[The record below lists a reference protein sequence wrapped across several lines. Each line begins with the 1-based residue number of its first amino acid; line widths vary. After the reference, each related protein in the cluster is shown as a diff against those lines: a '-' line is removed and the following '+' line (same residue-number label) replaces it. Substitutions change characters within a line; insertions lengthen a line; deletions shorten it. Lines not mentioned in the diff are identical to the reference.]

1 MRPADGEPRLQ
12 LHRILR
18 KPYDALRLLKMGEF
32 MSRHVEAWGGPARH
46 YARPARKAEAVHAN
60 SRWHDAVNRVAPQSA
75 DIVRQ
80 TVRLWNQRIRNQ
92 LTSEIGFQLRGRQV
106 SVRVVDGLPAPLSEK
121 LEDTDALALVAL
133 NRSLLKDVVVGTRFM
148 ESQWDNVTGAH
159 SGDGGTAEPPEVR
172 RVRETAESWLKL
184 LEKHELGAALREINE
199 DVLGAYFFNESEV
212 RIYWL
217 AIGIYAALYSVPVEA
232 LTFVVLVHELAHAYT
247 HMGSDIDG
255 HTWST
260 EEFASTDIA
269 IIEGLAQFYTE
280 VVCSKLKGRMPG
292 ALPAFETL
300 LAHQNEV
307 YGTHREWVGKSD
319 RNGGE
324 IVRVSLVECRQSGK
338 QMHRSTF
345 LDTVNRRRKEI
356 QSQPVQSTLFDRS

>member
-1 MRPADGEPRLQ
+1 MNRD
-12 LHRILR
+12 
-18 KPYDALRLLKMGEF
+18 
-32 MSRHVEAWGGPARH
+32 VEAWGAPARH
-46 YARPARKAEAVHAN
+46 YARSARQAEAVHAN
-60 SRWHDAVNRVAPQSA
+60 LRWHDAVNRVAPRSA
-75 DIVRQ
+75 DTVGQ

-92 LTSEIGFQLRGRQV
+92 LTSEIGFQLRGRQI

-121 LEDTDALALVAL
+121 LEHTDALALVAL
-133 NRSLLKDVVVGTRFM
+133 NRSLLKDVVGGTRFM
-148 ESQWDNVTGAH
+148 ESEWNNVTGAG
-159 SGDGGTAEPPEVR
+159 SGDDGTAGPPEIR

-184 LEKHELGAALREINE
+184 LEKNELGTALGEINE
-199 DVLGAYFFNESEV
+199 DVLGAYFYKDSEV

-260 EEFASTDIA
+260 DEFASTDIA

-280 VVCSKLKGRMPG
+280 VVCGKLKDQMPG

-300 LAHQNEV
+300 LRHQSEI
-307 YGTHREWVGKSD
+307 YSTHRKWIGKNE
-319 RNGGE
+319 RNSGE
-324 IVRVSLVECRQSGK
+324 IVRVSLVECRRSGRK
-338 QMHRSTF
+338 MHRDTF
-345 LDTVNRRRKEI
+345 LETVNRRRKEI
-356 QSQPVQSTLFDRS
+356 LSQPVQSTLFNHS